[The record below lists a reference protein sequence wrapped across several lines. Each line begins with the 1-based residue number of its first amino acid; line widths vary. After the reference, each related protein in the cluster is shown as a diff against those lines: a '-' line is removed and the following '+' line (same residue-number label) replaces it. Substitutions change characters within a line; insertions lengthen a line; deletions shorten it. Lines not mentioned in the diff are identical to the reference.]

1 MLRTKVGY
9 SDIVDAFEAGIETAR
24 NATNGMNSKVGLLFN
39 SIGYDQKR
47 LLAGIKTIMPTVD
60 VIGCTSSAGII
71 TPNGYMT
78 KDSGVAGML
87 VFDDPELKVACYG
100 MPKGKSARETGRVVA
115 LRAIERAGID
125 YAPDYFFMSASPAEE
140 EEYIKGIQD
149 IIGRVPCFG
158 GSAADNTVEGKW
170 SLFFNNEVFD
180 DGVVV
185 AFFYTNKDI
194 NTIYTGTYRET
205 DKMGIITEVKDKRTL
220 VSIDGVSALK
230 KYAEWIE
237 VSPSELKENN
247 LLVASI
253 TKPLGVKSPF
263 GDMTVIRHPMFGDD
277 NHTKTFNDDTMRLGN
292 NLIEKTAVIQMEA
305 TVDELIES
313 TGNTLREL
321 KKKCPNA
328 SGYLLVHCGGRR
340 LGIGDRM
347 NEVYE
352 QLQKEA
358 GDVPFLV
365 AFTFGEYG
373 YTTDAQCNTA
383 GGLMLSFT
391 AFEK

>member
-1 MLRTKVGY
+1 MLNSKVGY
-9 SDIVDAFEAGIETAR
+9 SKNKDAYEAGKETATK
-24 NATNGMNSKVGLLFN
+24 ATEGISAKIGLLFN
-39 SIGYDQKR
+39 SVGYDQKK
-47 LLAGIKTIMPTVD
+47 LMEGIKSVAKDVD

-71 TPNGYMT
+71 TPDGYMIDEDGT
-78 KDSGVAGML
+78 AGML
-87 VFDDPELKVACYG
+87 TLGGDDLTVACYG
-100 MPKGKSARETGRVVA
+100 MAKGKSARETGREVA
-115 LRAIERAGID
+115 KKALEKAGLD

-170 SLFFNNEVFD
+170 SIFYNDTIFN
-180 DGVVV
+180 DGVVA
-185 AFFYTNKDI
+185 AFFYTANDI
-194 NTIYTGTYRET
+194 ATVYTGAYNET
-205 DKMGIITEVKDKRTL
+205 KDMGIITKLNDTRVLAE
-220 VSIDGVSALK
+220 IDGELALD
-230 KYAEWIE
+230 KYKNWRGLDDEA
-237 VSPSELKENN
+237 VTGGN
-247 LLVASI
+247 LLVTTI
-253 TKPLGVKSPF
+253 TSPLGVKDRL
-263 GDMTVIRHPMFGDD
+263 GNLTAIRHPMNG
-277 NHTKTFNDDTMRLGN
+277 NDDKSMNIGA
-292 NLIEKTAVIQMEA
+292 NLAVGTTVIRMEA
-305 TVDELIES
+305 TVDELINS
-313 TGNTLREL
+313 TGKTLKEL

-328 SGYLLVHCGGRR
+328 AGYLLIHCGGRR

-352 QLQKEA
+352 QLKKEA

-373 YTTDAQCNTA
+373 YTDDDQTNTT

>member
-1 MLRTKVGY
+1 MLNSKVGY
-9 SDIVDAFEAGIETAR
+9 SNNKDAYEAGKETATKATEGL
-24 NATNGMNSKVGLLFN
+24 NAKIGLLFN
-39 SIGYDQKR
+39 SVGYDQKK
-47 LLAGIKTIMPTVD
+47 LIEGIKSVAKDVD

-71 TPNGYMT
+71 TPDGYMIDEDGT
-78 KDSGVAGML
+78 AGML
-87 VFDDPELKVACYG
+87 TLGGDDLTVACYG
-100 MPKGKSARETGRVVA
+100 MAKGKSARETGREVA
-115 LRAIERAGID
+115 KKALEKAGLD

-170 SLFFNNEVFD
+170 SIFYNDTIFN
-180 DGVVV
+180 DGVVA
-185 AFFYTNKDI
+185 AFFYTANDI
-194 NTIYTGTYRET
+194 ATLYTGAYNET
-205 DKMGIITEVKDKRTL
+205 KDMGIITKLNDTRVLAE
-220 VSIDGVSALK
+220 IDGEPALD
-230 KYAEWIE
+230 KYKNWRGLDDEA
-237 VSPSELKENN
+237 VTGGN
-247 LLVASI
+247 LLVTTI
-253 TKPLGVKSPF
+253 TSPLGVKDRL
-263 GDMTVIRHPMFGDD
+263 GNLTAIRHPMNG
-277 NHTKTFNDDTMRLGN
+277 NDDKSMNIGA
-292 NLIEKTAVIQMEA
+292 NLAVGTTVIRMEA
-305 TVDELIES
+305 TVDELINS
-313 TGNTLREL
+313 TGKTLKEL

-328 SGYLLVHCGGRR
+328 AGYLLIHCGGRR

-352 QLQKEA
+352 QLKKEA

-373 YTTDAQCNTA
+373 YTDDDQTNTT

>member
-1 MLRTKVGY
+1 MLNSKVGY
-9 SDIVDAFEAGIETAR
+9 SKNKDAYEAGKETATK
-24 NATNGMNSKVGLLFN
+24 ATEGISAKIGLLFN
-39 SIGYDQKR
+39 SIGYDQKK
-47 LLAGIKTIMPTVD
+47 LMEGIKSVAKDVD

-71 TPNGYMT
+71 TPDGYMIDEDGT
-78 KDSGVAGML
+78 AGML
-87 VFDDPELKVACYG
+87 TLGGDDLTVACYG
-100 MPKGKSARETGRVVA
+100 MAKGKSARETGREVA
-115 LRAIERAGID
+115 KKALEKAGLD

-170 SLFFNNEVFD
+170 SIFYNDTIFN
-180 DGVVV
+180 DGVVA
-185 AFFYTNKDI
+185 AFFYTANDI
-194 NTIYTGTYRET
+194 ATVYTGAYNET
-205 DKMGIITEVKDKRTL
+205 KDMGIITKLNDTRVLAE
-220 VSIDGVSALK
+220 IDGEPALD
-230 KYAEWIE
+230 KYKNWRGLDDEA
-237 VSPSELKENN
+237 VTGGN
-247 LLVASI
+247 LLVTTI
-253 TKPLGVKSPF
+253 TSPLGVKDRL
-263 GDMTVIRHPMFGDD
+263 GNLTAIRHPMNG
-277 NHTKTFNDDTMRLGN
+277 NDDKSMNIGA
-292 NLIEKTAVIQMEA
+292 NLAVGTTVIRMEA
-305 TVDELIES
+305 TVDELINS
-313 TGNTLREL
+313 TGKTLKEL

-328 SGYLLVHCGGRR
+328 AGYLLIHCGGRR

-352 QLQKEA
+352 QLKKEA

-373 YTTDAQCNTA
+373 YTDDDQTNTT

>member
-1 MLRTKVGY
+1 MLKTNVGY
-9 SDIVDAFEAGIETAR
+9 SNNADAYTAGVETAK
-24 NATNGMNSKVGLLFN
+24 NATLGLNAKVGLLFN
-39 SIGYDQKR
+39 TVGYEQKR
-47 LLAGIKTIMPTVD
+47 LIEGIKSIIPNVD

-71 TPNGYMT
+71 TPDGYFT
-78 KDSGVAGML
+78 PESGTVGML
-87 VFDDPELKVACYG
+87 TIDDPEMTVACYG

-115 LRAIERAGID
+115 LRAIEKSGLD

-170 SLFFNNEVFD
+170 ALFYNNEIFN

-185 AFFYTNKDI
+185 SFFYTGKDI
-194 NTIYTGTYRET
+194 TTVYTGAYNET
-205 DKMGIITEVKDKRTL
+205 NNYGVITEVKDKRTL
-220 VSIDGVSALK
+220 VSIDGKSALK
-230 KYAEWIE
+230 KYSEWIG
-237 VSPSELKENN
+237 VDPNELKENN

-277 NHTKTFNDDTMRLGN
+277 NNTKTLNDDVMKLGN
-292 NLIEKTAVIQMEA
+292 NLVEKTAVIQMEA
-305 TVDELIES
+305 TVDELINA
-313 TGNTLREL
+313 TGNTMQEL

-328 SGYLLVHCGGRR
+328 GGYLLIHCGGRR
-340 LGIGDRM
+340 LGIGERM

-352 QLQKEA
+352 QLKKESA
-358 GDVPFLV
+358 GVPFLV
-365 AFTFGEYG
+365 VFTFGEYG
-373 YTTDAQCNTA
+373 YTTDAQTNAA

>member
-1 MLRTKVGY
+1 MLNSKVGY
-9 SDIVDAFEAGIETAR
+9 SNNKDAYEAGKETATK
-24 NATNGMNSKVGLLFN
+24 ATEGISAKIGLLFN
-39 SIGYDQKR
+39 SVGYDQKK
-47 LLAGIKTIMPTVD
+47 LMEGIKSVAKDVD

-71 TPNGYMT
+71 TPDGYMIDEDGT
-78 KDSGVAGML
+78 AGML
-87 VFDDPELKVACYG
+87 TLGGDDLTVACYG
-100 MPKGKSARETGRVVA
+100 MAKGKSARETGREVA
-115 LRAIERAGID
+115 KKALEKAGLD

-170 SLFFNNEVFD
+170 SIFYNDTIFN
-180 DGVVV
+180 DGVVA
-185 AFFYTNKDI
+185 AFFYTANDI
-194 NTIYTGTYRET
+194 ATVYTGAYNET
-205 DKMGIITEVKDKRTL
+205 KDMGIITKLNGTRVLAE
-220 VSIDGVSALK
+220 IDGEPALD
-230 KYAEWIE
+230 KYKNWRGLDDEA
-237 VSPSELKENN
+237 VTGGN
-247 LLVASI
+247 LLVTTI
-253 TKPLGVKSPF
+253 TSPLGVKDRL
-263 GDMTVIRHPMFGDD
+263 GNLTAIRHPMNG
-277 NHTKTFNDDTMRLGN
+277 NDDKSMNIGA
-292 NLIEKTAVIQMEA
+292 NLAVGTTVIRMEA
-305 TVDELIES
+305 TVDELINS
-313 TGNTLREL
+313 TGKTLKEL

-328 SGYLLVHCGGRR
+328 AGYLLIHCGGRR

-352 QLQKEA
+352 QLKKEA

-373 YTTDAQCNTA
+373 YTDDDQTNTT